1 MTKRIFN
8 AVFGVSFCLLLACLA
23 VVTALL
29 YQYFTD
35 VQKKTLVTETSLAAQ
50 GIAKQG
56 EPWFSGLDTDGY
68 RITWVNAKGGVLY
81 DTDADAAV
89 MENHAGREEIREAL
103 KTGSGESE
111 RTSATL
117 GEKELY
123 CAQKLPDNTVV
134 RVSVTQKT
142 AWGLALGMFP
152 PLCIIL
158 VAAAALA
165 FWFAGRLSKRIVGP
179 LNTLDLEK
187 PLEND
192 SYEEISPLLTRIE
205 RQHRQ
210 IDEQMQKLRERQDEF
225 ETITGSMSEGLIL
238 LNGQGYI
245 LSINP
250 AAMRIFSADAGCVG
264 GDMLAVNR
272 SAEMQKLLAD
282 AFGGTHSEAVLHIG
296 ESEYQ
301 VIASPVCTDGT
312 LCGTC
317 LLAFDVTGKMA
328 LEQQRREF
336 SANVSHELKTP
347 LQSIMGSAELI
358 ENGLVKARD
367 LKQFAGCIRSEAA
380 RLVTLIDD
388 IIRLSQLDEGG
399 ELPWETLDLRVVAAE
414 AVSTLLP
421 EAEKKKVAL
430 SVSGESAPMTGVRRM
445 LYEIVYNLCD
455 NAVKYNV
462 EGGRAEVRVAR
473 DGTDVL
479 LTVEDTGIGIP
490 LQAQERVFERFYRVD
505 KSHSKETG
513 GTGLGLSIVKHAAQL
528 HGAKIELHSAPGQG
542 TRVSVRFPG
551 KRFA

>member
-23 VVTALL
+23 IVTALL
-29 YQYFTD
+29 YQHFTD
-35 VQKKTLVTETSLAAQ
+35 AQKKTLVTETSLAAQ

-142 AWGLALGMFP
+142 AWGLALGMLP
-152 PLCIIL
+152 PLCIVLI
-158 VAAAALA
+158 AAAALA

-205 RQHRQ
+205 HQHRQ

-250 AAMRIFSADAGCVG
+250 AAMCIFSADAGCVG

-282 AFGGTHSEAVLHIG
+282 AFGGTHSETVLHIG

-317 LLAFDVTGKMA
+317 LLALDVTGKMA

-399 ELPWETLDLRVVAAE
+399 ELPWETLDLRVIAAE

-430 SVSGESAPMTGVRRM
+430 SVSGESAPMMGVRRM

-473 DGTDVL
+473 DGTDAL
-479 LTVEDTGIGIP
+479 LAVEDTGIGIP
-490 LQAQERVFERFYRVD
+490 PQAQERVFERFYRVD
-505 KSHSKETG
+505 KSHSRETG
-513 GTGLGLSIVKHAAQL
+513 GTGLGLSIVKHAVQL